1 MSGPKR
7 EFIVLMAILT
17 MMCILLLYYNVPIG
31 LLALVAVV
39 TLVAIQEWQE
49 KETNT
54 RQEEEQESITRKV
67 TKINRDKMY
76 DMPIPMVVIE
86 RDGTSIMLNR
96 AFFLAFGKE
105 LGRKGTNIF
114 QKLRVK
120 EKEMLNGNIKEITF
134 ENKTYA
140 MMISGFVKNQK
151 QLYLLHFMDITKEK
165 TLAEKYSHSE
175 TVFCY
180 IILDNYDDIIEQMAA
195 HERSI
200 LLGRIDV
207 ILTEWANRN
216 GAIIIKYENDHY
228 LIIFARKNMGIMER
242 CHFHILDEVREA
254 GEQENIQVSLS
265 MGIGVSE
272 EPQTVQEA
280 DALSHAALDIALA
293 RGGDQCVVREDDKNA
308 YYGGKTEAK
317 EKRSKVKARVKA
329 HGLKEMIENAQ
340 NVIIMG
346 HQTPDMDCLGSAVGL
361 MGACRCLGKESRFIL
376 QEINTSISSLMDY
389 LSRDKNYL
397 NNFIKPKEVASLTTE
412 GTLLIVVDTQSQ
424 SYVEV
429 PQLVDHV
436 ENIVVIDHHRASG
449 KSIEGTIF
457 SYLEAYASST
467 CELVTE
473 LLQYFGNKEIIGVT
487 EANALLSG
495 MCMDTK
501 MFTVKTGVRTF
512 EAASYL
518 KRKGADTVI
527 AKTLLQN
534 DIETYAAKS
543 VAVTNAEFYDNTIA
557 ISLYENNTENAKLV
571 AAQAADELL
580 NIKGINASFIILKY
594 KGGIFI
600 SGRSMGDIS
609 VQLILEKL
617 GGGGH
622 LTMAGAQLHDV
633 DDLQEARTLLVSS
646 IETYKKES
654 DKN

>member
-49 KETNT
+49 KETTT
-54 RQEEEQESITRKV
+54 RQEEEQESITRQVK
-67 TKINRDKMY
+67 KINRDKMY

-86 RDGTSIMLNR
+86 RDGTCIMLNR
-96 AFFLAFGKE
+96 AFLLAFGKE

-114 QKLRVK
+114 QKLRIK

-317 EKRSKVKARVKA
+317 EKRTKVKARVKA

-449 KSIEGTIF
+449 KSIAGTIF

-571 AAQAADELL
+571 SAQAADELL